1 MIVSFSDTLP
11 MALSLGTI
19 GKTNQEGRIMYKVY
33 MCWNGKK
40 NRHADVYEFDTREEL
55 EDAVF
60 NSPFDIIDDNDHD
73 MWLDYGDCDD

>member
-1 MIVSFSDTLP
+1 
-11 MALSLGTI
+11 
-19 GKTNQEGRIMYKVY
+19 MYKAY

-40 NRHADVYEFDTREEL
+40 NQHADVYEFDTREKL